1 MKNRKLFSLLYI
13 TLLLALTAV
22 NVMAAS
28 SHDTDRQSAGVYG
41 SLHGIA
47 DWATLTVD
55 TSTTI
60 TQNPDNAYIINGI
73 QFSDGLNNGWANTA
87 RSERGVTSFC
97 FDFDILY
104 SLECSDPTI
113 DFCSHGVQGGAGA
126 ETGYALYT
134 TVNKPNT

>member
-1 MKNRKLFSLLYI
+1 MKNRKLFSLFYI

-28 SHDTDRQSAGVYG
+28 SHDTDRQGAGVYG
-41 SLHGIA
+41 SLHGVA
-47 DWATLTVD
+47 DWTTLTVD

-60 TQNPDNAYIINGI
+60 SQNPDNAYIINGI

-104 SLECSDPTI
+104 SLECSNPTI
-113 DFCSHGVQGGAGA
+113 AFCSHCVIG
-126 ETGYALYT
+126 TSSYDCYT
-134 TVNKPNT
+134 RVEANNK

>member
-41 SLHGIA
+41 SLHGVA
-47 DWATLTVD
+47 DWDTLTVD

-73 QFSDGLNNGWANTA
+73 QFSAGLNNGWANTA
-87 RSERGVTSFC
+87 RSGRGVTSFC

-104 SLECSDPTI
+104 SLECSNPTI
-113 DFCSHGVQGGAGA
+113 AFCSHCVIG
-126 ETGYALYT
+126 TSSYDCYT
-134 TVNKPNT
+134 RVEANNK